1 MFVGCNSLFSD
12 LPPRRTANCSFGSIY
27 NTRNAGV
34 PQAFSLGPMD
44 DLTEILAR
52 WPYEPGKMHVRKI
65 EGKNG
70 NSVLQVRLGLGIL
83 QMAMDGRPD
92 GERPDG
98 FESLLEA
105 LESGLDDEPAGP
117 DPDPAGE
124 ASEED
129 SGGGLQ
135 LGPEQCMQLRE
146 EASQYHQRYVAF
158 LAVHEFSRAVRDTT
172 RNLRALDL
180 IRGHAVRERDRRM
193 LEPQRPGII
202 AIRARALAGLA
213 LKENQHPAALFAI
226 DDALEM
232 LRGYYESLGRPE
244 KFESAHEPTA
254 LRMIRESLQPHM
266 PTSQRDELERRLKE
280 AISQENYRLAAILRD
295 EIELLDGS
303 TG

>member
-1 MFVGCNSLFSD
+1 
-12 LPPRRTANCSFGSIY
+12 
-27 NTRNAGV
+27 
-34 PQAFSLGPMD
+34 MD
-44 DLTEILAR
+44 DLTEILSR

-70 NSVLQVRLGLGIL
+70 GSVLQVRLGLGIL

-105 LESGLDDEPAGP
+105 HESGLDDEPVSI
-117 DPDPAGE
+117 DPEPVEEASAEDAGE
-124 ASEED
+124 AGE
-129 SGGGLQ
+129 GLR
-135 LGPEQCMQLRE
+135 LNPEQCMQLRE

-226 DDALEM
+226 DDALE
-232 LRGYYESLGRPE
+232 LLKGHYESMGRPE
-244 KFESAHEPTA
+244 RFESAHEPAA